1 MLVSSSVLGPF
12 PRVVF
17 GVVALVVGLVVVN
30 LVQSM
35 KIQGSKRS
43 LGTPPRT
50 KAKLEIRTSVIF
62 MMWYQIE
69 VKS

>member
-1 MLVSSSVLGPF
+1 MSSSDFGAF

-17 GVVALVVGLVVVN
+17 GDVASVVGFGDVN

-35 KIQGSKRS
+35 KMQGSKRS

-50 KAKLEIRTSVIF
+50 RAKLAIRMSVIF
-62 MMWYQIE
+62 MMRCH
-69 VKS
+69 KMK

>member
-1 MLVSSSVLGPF
+1 MSSSDLGAF
-12 PRVVF
+12 PWVDF
-17 GVVALVVGLVVVN
+17 GVAALVVGLVVVN

-35 KIQGSKRS
+35 KMQGSKRS
-43 LGTPPRT
+43 LGTPPNT